1 LENELAEALGAAVRI
16 DPARKGAGRITIRY
30 STLEQLDGIVAKL
43 KRRG

>member
-1 LENELAEALGAAVRI
+1 LENELAEALGAPVRI

-30 STLEQLDGIVAKL
+30 STLEQLDGIVARL